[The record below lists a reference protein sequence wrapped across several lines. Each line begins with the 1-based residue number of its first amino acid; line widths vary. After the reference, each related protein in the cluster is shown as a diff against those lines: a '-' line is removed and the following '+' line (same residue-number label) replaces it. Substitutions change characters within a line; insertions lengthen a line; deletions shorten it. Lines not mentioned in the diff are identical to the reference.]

1 MGQTTPIP
9 KGHHTVTPI
18 LVLRDCA
25 AAIEFYQRAL
35 GARELMRM
43 PSPDGRRI
51 WHAELQIGDSIVYL
65 GDEVPGWPTR
75 APSAREPAAMAIQLY
90 VPDCDAVFARAI
102 ESGAKPTRPLEDMFW
117 GDRMGSV
124 TDPFGYQWTIGTH
137 VRDVSQR
144 ELEGAMEALRH
155 PEGGEDLK
163 VASFRR
169 AEQEERDAWSEE
181 A

>member
-35 GARELMRM
+35 GAKELMRI
-43 PSPDGRRI
+43 PSPDGKRI

-65 GDEVPGWPTR
+65 GDEMPGSTAR
-75 APSAREPAAMAIQLY
+75 APSAAEPAAMAIQLY
-90 VPDCDAVFARAI
+90 VPDCEALFAGAI
-102 ESGAKPTRPLEDMFW
+102 KAGATPTRPLEDMFW

-137 VRDVSQR
+137 VREVPQR
-144 ELEGAMEALRH
+144 ELEQAMEALRH
-155 PEGGEDLK
+155 PEDGEDVK

-169 AEQEERDAWSEE
+169 AEAEERDAWSQEP
-181 A
+181 